1 MVAADKILA
10 RMRRN
15 PRDWRMEDLET
26 AAGRLGMS
34 IRKASGSH
42 VTFSA
47 PGCAAVVTVPAHKP
61 IKPAYVRMFVKL
73 ADEILEG

>member
-34 IRKASGSH
+34 IRKAPGSH

-47 PGCAAVVTVPAHKP
+47 PGCVMVVTVPARKP
-61 IKPAYVRMFVKL
+61 VKPAYVRMFVKL
-73 ADEILEG
+73 ADEMLES